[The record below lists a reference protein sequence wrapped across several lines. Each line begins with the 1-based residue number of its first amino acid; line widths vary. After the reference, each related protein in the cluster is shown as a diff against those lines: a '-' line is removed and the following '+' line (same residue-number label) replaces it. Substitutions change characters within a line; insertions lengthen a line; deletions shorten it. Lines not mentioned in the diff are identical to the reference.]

1 MLTFLLFW
9 AVESRDDI
17 RAEMEEAARD
27 SQLLAEEL
35 ADMLARLEDDQEN
48 ISLVA
53 SELGKTCRYL
63 Q

>member
-1 MLTFLLFW
+1 MLAFLLFW

-53 SELGKTCRYL
+53 SELGKTGKYL

>member
-1 MLTFLLFW
+1 MLAFLLFW

-17 RAEMEEAARD
+17 RAEIEEAARD

-53 SELGKTCRYL
+53 SELGKTGKYL

>member
-1 MLTFLLFW
+1 M
-9 AVESRDDI
+9 ESRDDI
-17 RAEMEEAARD
+17 RAEIEEAARD

-53 SELGKTCRYL
+53 SELGKTGRYL